1 MKRSW
6 MCRLTALLLI
16 LLMLPWAGAEEAET
30 PEARMMNDL
39 LNYLYYCEILYD
51 DMLWALD
58 YSERYDAERTW
69 ETLQL
74 ARAAVRLA
82 RRDIDALAMPEGS
95 LTSQDIRTLMRKG
108 IDATFFRSD
117 EDSFSM
123 DRTTMLNTLTNLEN
137 GIMHDAFMADTWTH
151 YVEWAAIERRLAD
164 FNLRWLAWLAD
175 AVLAEL
181 DDPDWTAQL
190 DEALRTYCPA
200 IAARRGDTPLTK
212 GEAVDTAGAQLMD
225 ELEALNKELNRT
237 LGVLNAN
244 INDYRQAIENGDLAW
259 LQARAVEIS
268 GLPMLVPDEEWLDQ
282 AVVTYYW
289 REDGKVLP
297 LPRPGEALLRVPDGC
312 LYAVDGVSLETL
324 REYVSLLAVAGYP
337 EPEALED
344 AGTVVYQFQM
354 AGSAFS
360 IVWEADHVDL
370 MMTENP
376 VCLVPMAYLLARVGG
391 AE

>member
-30 PEARMMNDL
+30 PETRMMNDL

-51 DMLWALD
+51 DMLWTLD

-95 LTSQDIRTLMRKG
+95 LTAQDIRALMRKG

-151 YVEWAAIERRLAD
+151 YVEWAAIERRMAD
-164 FNLRWLAWLAD
+164 FNLRYLAWLAD

-225 ELEALNKELNRT
+225 EFEVLQKELNRT

-268 GLPMLVPDEEWLDQ
+268 GLPMLVPNEEWLDQ
-282 AVVTYYW
+282 AAVTYYW

-297 LPRPGEALLRVPDGC
+297 LPRPGEALPRVPDGC

-324 REYVSLLAVAGYP
+324 REYVSLLAMAGYP

-344 AGTVVYQFQM
+344 VGTVAYQYKL